1 MREPRKGE
9 GLAQKMSHNLG
20 TVAGGG
26 GAPSLVVSD
35 YVQCTLNWTTF
46 FIPGS
51 QSEWRDHPSG
61 SKRSETIDLT
71 SRQIRRSPILTSCY
85 WMIYSKVLGVDTTM
99 LLLVS
104 GNWPLIWTLACR
116 ADRPGVINTK
126 IGSGPSGHNW
136 PPKPDTP
143 SWGKYL
149 LWVEPEVVV
158 ADLGGHWSNR
168 CANNL

>member
-1 MREPRKGE
+1 MDFSIIFFGFLGE
-9 GLAQKMSHNLG
+9 IFWSQTA
-20 TVAGGG
+20 AGDG

-46 FIPGS
+46 LIPGS
-51 QSEWRDHPSG
+51 QSEWREHPSG

-126 IGSGPSGHNW
+126 IRSGPSGHNW

-149 LWVEPEVVV
+149 LRVEPEVVV
-158 ADLGGHWSNR
+158 AYGG
-168 CANNL
+168 ALEQ